1 MGLRSKIKRE
11 QGCSTVPLRICLKPC
26 AVKILLTSA
35 PQHSIFYAY
44 RGETTMTRKEKDAIE
59 KKLLMETLI
68 RAGVTF
74 SKNGNPIQLQ
84 DVQISANDAK
94 SYLQEVAP

>member
-1 MGLRSKIKRE
+1 
-11 QGCSTVPLRICLKPC
+11 
-26 AVKILLTSA
+26 
-35 PQHSIFYAY
+35 
-44 RGETTMTRKEKDAIE
+44 MTRKEKDAIE

-84 DVQISANDAK
+84 DVQISAKDAK